1 MTLTTQLCYILLLKL
16 KSKILDTLLLIINTQ
31 STMSIE
37 TQNNSKK
44 VDLNSL
50 EVLFGSEARAKVLLV
65 LFTNLGK
72 VFYQKQLAQATK
84 LPLRAIQRELEKLLQ
99 IGLLYSWKE
108 GNRTWYQ
115 VYPEHPLIKE
125 IQALITK
132 ICNNYDLTRVLLNS
146 NENIRLAFLNLESN
160 ELLIVLKNG
169 EKFDI
174 DRTKFQYPLRIL
186 STSEFLNLLENKSPE
201 IILFLEKSIDLL
213 GNREDYIWRII
224 ENMKLNIPKG
234 ENVL

>member
-1 MTLTTQLCYILLLKL
+1 
-16 KSKILDTLLLIINTQ
+16 
-31 STMSIE
+31 MSIKS
-37 TQNNSKK
+37 QNNSKK
-44 VDLNSL
+44 VNSNSL

-72 VFYQKQLAQATK
+72 VFYQKQLEFATK

-125 IQALITK
+125 IQSLILKT
-132 ICNNYDLTRVLLNS
+132 CNNYDLTRVFLNS
-146 NENIRLAFLNLESN
+146 NENIRLAFLNPNSN
-160 ELLIVLKNG
+160 EILIVLKNG
-169 EKFDI
+169 DNPSLDVSKI
-174 DRTKFQYPLRIL
+174 HYSSKLLT
-186 STSEFLNLLENKSPE
+186 TSQFTNLLESKSPE
-201 IILFLEKSIDLL
+201 IIDFLEKSIDLL
-213 GNREDYIWRII
+213 GNREDYLWRII
-224 ENMKLNIPKG
+224 ENMNLKIPKG

>member
-1 MTLTTQLCYILLLKL
+1 
-16 KSKILDTLLLIINTQ
+16 
-31 STMSIE
+31 MSIKP
-37 TQNNSKK
+37 QNNSKK
-44 VDLNSL
+44 VNSNLL

-72 VFYQKQLAQATK
+72 VFYQKQLESATK

-125 IQALITK
+125 IQSLILKT
-132 ICNNYDLTRVLLNS
+132 CNNYDLTRVFINS
-146 NENIRLAFLNLESN
+146 NENIRLAFLNPNSN
-160 ELLIVLKNG
+160 EILIVLKNG
-169 EKFDI
+169 DNSSLDVSKI
-174 DRTKFQYPLRIL
+174 HYSSKLLT
-186 STSEFLNLLENKSPE
+186 TSQFTNLLESKSPE
-201 IILFLEKSIDLL
+201 IIDFLKKSIDLL
-213 GNREDYIWRII
+213 GNREDYLWRII
-224 ENMKLNIPKG
+224 ENMNLKIPKG